1 MAKKKNIKDMTIDE
15 LNVKLNGL
23 TDSLFNYKFQKALQQ
38 LEHPQKLRHVRK
50 DIARVK
56 TQIRQYELGI
66 KKWKKILLIK
76 NS

>member
-66 KKWKKILLIK
+66 KK
-76 NS
+76 